1 MKVDNINNISNNQ
14 LVKEPLNNNDKNNS
28 NNNNIDSFKVYVRIR
43 PYLQK
48 EPIAPQKSSYGSS
61 HQIAS
66 NISKTITPKNPPKNM
81 EKVQMLKVE
90 KNIIYLE
97 DIKKD
102 KNKNNRIFIFDNVFN
117 ESTKNETVFNESIKS
132 MIDKVLLGYNS
143 TALAYGVTGTG
154 KTYTIFGDLSNN
166 FKDEGIIFKACDY
179 LFEKIALNNNNDISY
194 NIKVSYIEIYN
205 EIVKDLISEN
215 STSLMIVEDAQKG
228 VICPNAKEI
237 IINDSVEL
245 NKIINES
252 NKRRTMASTNQN
264 QFSSRSHAILQ
275 MILEKKIKKSEDNYE
290 IYFSKFLVVD
300 LAGSERGGERGKR
313 REEGANINK
322 SLFTLGNCLNILSEK
337 SNMGKFV
344 PYRDSK
350 LTRLLKD
357 SLGGNILTVMLAC
370 ISPWLSAYDE
380 TLSTLN
386 YAYKAKKITKK
397 VMKNIQEININK
409 LQYKE
414 IIDTLKNEIMQL
426 KKIIKNQEIKLK
438 EKIDIDKKEI
448 NEDYVDNNENKSI
461 KDNYEIRTT
470 ESHGNMEILGIKN
483 ILDNNTRDTTPLENK
498 EHSLPKTERNISI
511 FNEKE
516 IKDNSIISKINNN
529 EVNIESYNKYIE
541 DLINNDLNIDSI
553 NEQVEHIKKDK
564 NLLETYLAKNNTK
577 DDNLVS
583 KYNSIKII
591 YEKFIEIINEKLV
604 ENIEQNMIYN
614 FNIKEITEL
623 NKQNNDKVKDLE
635 KQKLEDG
642 DKNGKISEE
651 INYTNRNIV
660 ENNTQKEQIY
670 ESIKK
675 NNEQK
680 EELKK
685 ILINLMEN
693 KTDSMNKYIHIL
705 QEKDKLFKI
714 TKQYEKEIENYI
726 KMQKQKDEDMV
737 KINRK
742 IEILRAKLK
751 EKDRKIN
758 ELEKKGGRKIDVN
771 NIKTSNTNYYFDKSK
786 NNMNSIVQTESQ
798 IFLDKNKSPIKSSKH
813 RMTFKRD
820 NSKIKSPISNK
831 DKSNKKKSN
840 EAADEKSISN
850 KNKFYHN
857 NSRKRLTVIPNNENN
872 NNNKIIKK
880 NTQNNIQKYKTESN
894 NENINNNYNINEPF
908 EQIKYKELIVP
919 KTTITLTENNT
930 KLEQMNPLYMK
941 SNKERILKK
950 TPTNNMNYFK
960 KYASINKQNS
970 QRHSNSI
977 RGPNVNYRNQKKNS
991 LKSVKVDLKPKNYS
1005 EINLNQNNGGVK
1017 RDKSDNDKSNHNSNN
1032 NNFNSNYE
1040 NNLISIKAFK
1050 AEKVNIDLT
1059 NIDKDNYK
1067 EKDKE
1072 KEKEKDNISLNE
1084 KISNIKLL
1092 KLKDKMKSSNRDNE
1106 KRAKSKKKNYT
1117 TVNINNNNNNNN
1129 NRHLKKMS
1137 KSNPKI
1143 SKEQNSNNNQIK
1155 KLTLQEARY
1164 ENKLKYEKVSNG
1176 KTELLYAES
1185 FLNEYKKMKSN
1196 DSLKVKQYIRNMNN
1210 SRTMDINNKPDEND
1224 SKSYFIDI
1232 QKIKINDPCNKNNNY
1247 LLEEKKKNGQD
1258 RDINMVNMV
1267 NKPISMNCDLYINID
1282 EKKDDI
1288 DKNNKNK
1295 EKYNY
1300 EERKN
1305 FY

>member
-14 LVKEPLNNNDKNNS
+14 LVKENSNNNDKNNS

-48 EPIAPQKSSYGSS
+48 EPIVPQKSNYASN
-61 HQIAS
+61 HQISS
-66 NISKTITPKNPPKNM
+66 NLSKTITSKNPPKNL
-81 EKVQMLKVE
+81 EKVQMLKVD

-102 KNKNNRIFIFDNVFN
+102 KNKINRIFIFDNVFN

-179 LFEKIALNNNNDISY
+179 LFEKIALNNNDDVIY

-205 EIVKDLISEN
+205 EIVKDLINEN

-245 NKIINES
+245 KKIINES

-275 MILEKKIKKSEDNYE
+275 MILEKKVKKSEDNYE
-290 IYFSKFLVVD
+290 LNFSKFLVVD

-337 SNMGKFV
+337 SNLGKFV

-370 ISPWLSAYDE
+370 ICPWLSAYDE

-438 EKIDIDKKEI
+438 EKIEIDKKEI
-448 NEDYVDNNENKSI
+448 NEDNIESNEIKSI
-461 KDNYEIRTT
+461 KDNYEIRTN

-483 ILDNNTRDTTPLENK
+483 ILDNNTRDATPLENK
-498 EHSLPKTERNISI
+498 EHSLPKTERNISF

-541 DLINNDLNIDSI
+541 DLINNDLNIESI
-553 NEQVEHIKKDK
+553 NQEVEHIKKDK
-564 NLLETYLAKNNTK
+564 NLLEAYLTKNNIK

-623 NKQNNDKVKDLE
+623 NKQNNDKVKELE

-651 INYTNRNIV
+651 INYTNKNIV

-758 ELEKKGGRKIDVN
+758 ELEKKGGRRLDVN
-771 NIKTSNTNYYFDKSK
+771 NIKTSYTNYYLDKSK
-786 NNMNSIVQTESQ
+786 NNMNSIAQTESQ
-798 IFLDKNKSPIKSSKH
+798 MLLDKNKSPIKSSKH
-813 RMTFKRD
+813 RMTFKRE
-820 NSKIKSPISNK
+820 NSKIKSPINNK

-840 EAADEKSISN
+840 EITDDKNISN
-850 KNKFYHN
+850 KNKFNHN
-857 NSRKRLTVIPNNENN
+857 NSRKRLTVIPNDN
-872 NNNKIIKK
+872 NNNKILKK
-880 NTQNNIQKYKTESN
+880 YTQNNIQKYKTENN
-894 NENINNNYNINEPF
+894 NENININEPF

-919 KTTITLTENNT
+919 KTTITLTENNN
-930 KLEQMNPLYMK
+930 KLEQMNPLYMRN
-941 SNKERILKK
+941 NKERILKK

-960 KYASINKQNS
+960 KYCSINKQNS

-977 RGPNVNYRNQKKNS
+977 RGPNSNYRNQKKNS
-991 LKSVKVDLKPKNYS
+991 LKSVKVDLKSKNYS
-1005 EINLNQNNGGVK
+1005 EINLNQNNGCSK
-1017 RDKSDNDKSNHNSNN
+1017 RDKSDKSNSNSNN
-1032 NNFNSNYE
+1032 NNNLNSD
-1040 NNLISIKAFK
+1040 NNLISVKAFK

-1059 NIDKDNYK
+1059 NIDKDN
-1067 EKDKE
+1067 
-1072 KEKEKDNISLNE
+1072 ISLNE
-1084 KISNIKLL
+1084 KINNIKLL
-1092 KLKDKMKSSNRDNE
+1092 KLKDKVKSSNRDND

-1117 TVNINNNNNNNN
+1117 IVNSNNN
-1129 NRHLKKMS
+1129 NRHIKNMS

-1196 DSLKVKQYIRNMNN
+1196 DSLKIKQYIKNMNN
-1210 SRTMDINNKPDEND
+1210 SRTMDINNKPDISEND

-1232 QKIKINDPCNKNNNY
+1232 QNIKINEPCNKDNNY
-1247 LLEEKKKNGQD
+1247 ILEEKKKNGQD
-1258 RDINMVNMV
+1258 RDINMI
-1267 NKPISMNCDLYINID
+1267 NKPYTMNCDIYINID

-1300 EERKN
+1300 EERKM
-1305 FY
+1305 

>member
-14 LVKEPLNNNDKNNS
+14 LVKESSNNNDKNNT

-48 EPIAPQKSSYGSS
+48 EPIAPQKSSYGCN

-66 NISKTITPKNPPKNM
+66 NLSKTITSKNPPKNL

-205 EIVKDLISEN
+205 EIVKDLINEN

-245 NKIINES
+245 KKIINES

-290 IYFSKFLVVD
+290 LCFSKFLVVD

-438 EKIDIDKKEI
+438 EKIDIDKKDI
-448 NEDYVDNNENKSI
+448 NEDNVDSNENKSI

-483 ILDNNTRDTTPLENK
+483 ILDNNTRDATPLDNK

-511 FNEKE
+511 FHENE

-529 EVNIESYNKYIE
+529 GVNIEAYNKYIE

-577 DDNLVS
+577 DENLVS

-591 YEKFIEIINEKLV
+591 YEKLIEIINEKLV

-635 KQKLEDG
+635 KQKLED
-642 DKNGKISEE
+642 DDVKIIEE
-651 INYTNRNIV
+651 INYTNKNIM
-660 ENNTQKEQIY
+660 ENNAQKEQIY

-693 KTDSMNKYIHIL
+693 RTDSMNKYIHIL

-771 NIKTSNTNYYFDKSK
+771 NIKTSNTNYYLDKSK
-786 NNMNSIVQTESQ
+786 SNTNSIVQTESQ

-813 RMTFKRD
+813 RMTFKRE
-820 NSKIKSPISNK
+820 NSKIKSPINNK

-840 EAADEKSISN
+840 DVADDKSISN
-850 KNKFYHN
+850 KNKFNHN
-857 NSRKRLTVIPNNENN
+857 NSRKRLTVIPNES
-872 NNNKIIKK
+872 NNKISKK
-880 NTQNNIQKYKTESN
+880 YTQNNIQKYRTENN
-894 NENINNNYNINEPF
+894 NENINNNNYISEPF

-930 KLEQMNPLYMK
+930 KLEQMNPLYIK
-941 SNKERILKK
+941 NNKERILKK

-960 KYASINKQNS
+960 KYTSINKQNS

-1005 EINLNQNNGGVK
+1005 EINLNQNNGNGGIK

-1032 NNFNSNYE
+1032 NNLNINSNSD
-1040 NNLISIKAFK
+1040 NNLISVKAFK

-1067 EKDKE
+1067 DNYKD
-1072 KEKEKDNISLNE
+1072 KDNISLNE
-1084 KISNIKLL
+1084 KINNIKLL
-1092 KLKDKMKSSNRDNE
+1092 KLKDKVKSSNRDND

-1117 TVNINNNNNNNN
+1117 IIANTNSNSNNN
-1129 NRHLKKMS
+1129 NRHIKKMS

-1143 SKEQNSNNNQIK
+1143 SKEQNSNNNNNQIK

-1196 DSLKVKQYIRNMNN
+1196 DSLKIKQYIKNMNN
-1210 SRTMDINNKPDEND
+1210 SRTMDANNKPDEYE

-1232 QKIKINDPCNKNNNY
+1232 QKIKINDPCNKDNNY

-1258 RDINMVNMV
+1258 RNVNTINIMD
-1267 NKPISMNCDLYINID
+1267 KPNIVNCDLYINID
-1282 EKKDDI
+1282 ENKDDI
-1288 DKNNKNK
+1288 EKNNKNK

-1300 EERKN
+1300 EERKM
-1305 FY
+1305 

>member
-14 LVKEPLNNNDKNNS
+14 LVKEPSNNNDKNNTS
-28 NNNNIDSFKVYVRIR
+28 NNNIDSFKVYVRIR

-48 EPIAPQKSSYGSS
+48 EPIVPQKSSYGIN
-61 HQIAS
+61 HQIAP
-66 NISKTITPKNPPKNM
+66 NLSKTITSKNPPKNL

-205 EIVKDLISEN
+205 EIVKDLINEN

-245 NKIINES
+245 KKIINES

-290 IYFSKFLVVD
+290 LCFSKFLVVD

-438 EKIDIDKKEI
+438 EKIDIDKKDI
-448 NEDYVDNNENKSI
+448 NEDNVDSNENKSI

-483 ILDNNTRDTTPLENK
+483 ILDNNTRDATPLDNK

-511 FNEKE
+511 FHENE

-529 EVNIESYNKYIE
+529 GVNIEAYNKYIE

-564 NLLETYLAKNNTK
+564 NLLETYFAKNSTK

-635 KQKLEDG
+635 KQKLED
-642 DKNGKISEE
+642 DDVKIIEE
-651 INYTNRNIV
+651 INYTNKNIM

-693 KTDSMNKYIHIL
+693 RTDSMNKYIHIL

-714 TKQYEKEIENYI
+714 TKQYEKENENYI

-771 NIKTSNTNYYFDKSK
+771 NIKTSNTNYYLDKSK
-786 NNMNSIVQTESQ
+786 SNTNSIVQTESQ

-813 RMTFKRD
+813 RMTFKRE
-820 NSKIKSPISNK
+820 NSKIKSPINNK

-840 EAADEKSISN
+840 DVADDKSINN
-850 KNKFYHN
+850 KNKFNHN
-857 NSRKRLTVIPNNENN
+857 NSRKRLTVIPNE
-872 NNNKIIKK
+872 NNNKISKK
-880 NTQNNIQKYKTESN
+880 YTQNNIQKYRTENN
-894 NENINNNYNINEPF
+894 NENINNNNYISEPF

-930 KLEQMNPLYMK
+930 KLEQMNPLYIK
-941 SNKERILKK
+941 NNKERILKK

-960 KYASINKQNS
+960 KYTSINKQNS

-1005 EINLNQNNGGVK
+1005 EINLNQNNGNGGIK

-1032 NNFNSNYE
+1032 NNLNINSNSD
-1040 NNLISIKAFK
+1040 NNLISVKAFK

-1067 EKDKE
+1067 EKERD
-1072 KEKEKDNISLNE
+1072 KDNISLNE
-1084 KISNIKLL
+1084 KINNIKLL
-1092 KLKDKMKSSNRDNE
+1092 KLKDKMKSSNRDND

-1117 TVNINNNNNNNN
+1117 IVANTNTNSNNN
-1129 NRHLKKMS
+1129 NRHIKKMS

-1143 SKEQNSNNNQIK
+1143 SKEQNSNNNNNQIK

-1196 DSLKVKQYIRNMNN
+1196 DSLKIKQYIKNMNN
-1210 SRTMDINNKPDEND
+1210 SRTMDVNNKPDENE

-1232 QKIKINDPCNKNNNY
+1232 QKIKINDLCNKDNNY

-1258 RDINMVNMV
+1258 RNVNMI
-1267 NKPISMNCDLYINID
+1267 NIMDKPNIVNCDLYINID
-1282 EKKDDI
+1282 ENKDDI
-1288 DKNNKNK
+1288 EKNNKNK

-1300 EERKN
+1300 EERKM
-1305 FY
+1305 

>member
-14 LVKEPLNNNDKNNS
+14 LVKETSSNNDKNNS
-28 NNNNIDSFKVYVRIR
+28 SNNNIDSFKVYVRIR

-48 EPIAPQKSSYGSS
+48 EPILPQKSSYGSN
-61 HQIAS
+61 HQISS
-66 NISKTITPKNPPKNM
+66 NLSKTITSKNPQKNL

-132 MIDKVLLGYNS
+132 MIDKILLGYNS

-179 LFEKIALNNNNDISY
+179 LFEKIALNNNNDVIY

-205 EIVKDLISEN
+205 EIVKDLINEN

-245 NKIINES
+245 KKIINES

-275 MILEKKIKKSEDNYE
+275 MILEKKVKKSEDNYE
-290 IYFSKFLVVD
+290 LSFSKFLVVD
-300 LAGSERGGERGKR
+300 LAGSERGGDRGKR

-386 YAYKAKKITKK
+386 YAFKAKKITKK

-438 EKIDIDKKEI
+438 EKIEIDKKEI
-448 NEDYVDNNENKSI
+448 NEDNIDSNEINSI
-461 KDNYEIRTT
+461 KDNYEIRTN

-483 ILDNNTRDTTPLENK
+483 ILDNNTRDATPLENK
-498 EHSLPKTERNISI
+498 EHSLPKTERNIS
-511 FNEKE
+511 FSNEKD

-541 DLINNDLNIDSI
+541 DLINNDLNIESI
-553 NEQVEHIKKDK
+553 NQEVEHIKKDK
-564 NLLETYLAKNNTK
+564 NLLEAYLTKNNIK

-623 NKQNNDKVKDLE
+623 NKQNNDKVKELE

-651 INYTNRNIV
+651 INYTNKNIV

-758 ELEKKGGRKIDVN
+758 ELEKKGGRRLDVN
-771 NIKTSNTNYYFDKSK
+771 NIKTSNTNYYLDKSK
-786 NNMNSIVQTESQ
+786 NNMNSIAQTESQ
-798 IFLDKNKSPIKSSKH
+798 MFLDKNKSPIKSSKH
-813 RMTFKRD
+813 RMTFKRE
-820 NSKIKSPISNK
+820 NSKIKSPINNK

-840 EAADEKSISN
+840 EIIDDKNISN
-850 KNKFYHN
+850 KNKFNHN
-857 NSRKRLTVIPNNENN
+857 NSRKRLTVIPND
-872 NNNKIIKK
+872 NNNKILKK
-880 NTQNNIQKYKTESN
+880 YTQNNIQKFKTE
-894 NENINNNYNINEPF
+894 NNNDNINEPF

-919 KTTITLTENNT
+919 KTTITLTENNN
-930 KLEQMNPLYMK
+930 KLEQMNPLYMRN
-941 SNKERILKK
+941 NKERILKK

-960 KYASINKQNS
+960 KYCSINKQNS

-977 RGPNVNYRNQKKNS
+977 RGPNSNNRNQKKNS
-991 LKSVKVDLKPKNYS
+991 LKSVKVDLKSKNYS
-1005 EINLNQNNGGVK
+1005 EINLNQNNGCSK
-1017 RDKSDNDKSNHNSNN
+1017 RDKSDKSNSNSNN
-1032 NNFNSNYE
+1032 NNNLNSD
-1040 NNLISIKAFK
+1040 NNLISVKAFK
-1050 AEKVNIDLT
+1050 AEKINIDLT
-1059 NIDKDNYK
+1059 NIDKDN
-1067 EKDKE
+1067 
-1072 KEKEKDNISLNE
+1072 ISLNE
-1084 KISNIKLL
+1084 KINNIKLL
-1092 KLKDKMKSSNRDNE
+1092 KLKDKVKSNNRDND

-1117 TVNINNNNNNNN
+1117 IVNSNNNN
-1129 NRHLKKMS
+1129 NRHIKKMS

-1196 DSLKVKQYIRNMNN
+1196 DSLKIKQYIKNMNN
-1210 SRTMDINNKPDEND
+1210 SRTMDINNKPDIPEND

-1232 QKIKINDPCNKNNNY
+1232 QNIKINEPCNKDNNY
-1247 LLEEKKKNGQD
+1247 ILEEKKKNGQD
-1258 RDINMVNMV
+1258 RDINMI
-1267 NKPISMNCDLYINID
+1267 NKPFTMNCDIYINID

-1300 EERKN
+1300 EERKM
-1305 FY
+1305 

>member
-14 LVKEPLNNNDKNNS
+14 LVKETSSNNDKNNS

-48 EPIAPQKSSYGSS
+48 ESIVPQKSIYGSN
-61 HQIAS
+61 HQISS
-66 NISKTITPKNPPKNM
+66 NLSKTITSKNPQKNL
-81 EKVQMLKVE
+81 EKVQMIKVE

-132 MIDKVLLGYNS
+132 MIDKILLGYNS

-179 LFEKIALNNNNDISY
+179 LFEKIALNDNNDVIY

-205 EIVKDLISEN
+205 EIVKDLINEN

-245 NKIINES
+245 KKIINES

-275 MILEKKIKKSEDNYE
+275 MILEKKVKKSEDNYE
-290 IYFSKFLVVD
+290 LSFSKFLVVD

-370 ISPWLSAYDE
+370 ICPWLSAYDE

-438 EKIDIDKKEI
+438 EKIEIDKKEI
-448 NEDYVDNNENKSI
+448 NEDNIDSNEINSI
-461 KDNYEIRTT
+461 KDNYEIRTN

-483 ILDNNTRDTTPLENK
+483 ILDNNTRDATPLENK
-498 EHSLPKTERNISI
+498 EHSLPKTERNIS
-511 FNEKE
+511 FSNEKD

-541 DLINNDLNIDSI
+541 DLINNDLNIESI
-553 NEQVEHIKKDK
+553 NQEVEHIKKDK
-564 NLLETYLAKNNTK
+564 NLLEAYLTKNNIK

-623 NKQNNDKVKDLE
+623 NKQNNDKVKELE

-651 INYTNRNIV
+651 INYTNKNIV
-660 ENNTQKEQIY
+660 ENNSQKEQIY

-758 ELEKKGGRKIDVN
+758 ELEKKGGRRLDVN
-771 NIKTSNTNYYFDKSK
+771 NIKTSNTNYYLDKSK
-786 NNMNSIVQTESQ
+786 NNMNSIAQTESQ
-798 IFLDKNKSPIKSSKH
+798 MLLDKNKSPIKSSKH
-813 RMTFKRD
+813 RMTFKRE
-820 NSKIKSPISNK
+820 NSKIKSPINNK

-840 EAADEKSISN
+840 EIIDDKNISN
-850 KNKFYHN
+850 KNKFNHN
-857 NSRKRLTVIPNNENN
+857 NSRKRLTVIPND
-872 NNNKIIKK
+872 NNNKILKK
-880 NTQNNIQKYKTESN
+880 NTQNNIQKFKTENN
-894 NENINNNYNINEPF
+894 NENINEPF

-919 KTTITLTENNT
+919 KTTITLTENNN
-930 KLEQMNPLYMK
+930 KLEQMNPLYMRN
-941 SNKERILKK
+941 NKERILKK

-960 KYASINKQNS
+960 KYCSINKQNS

-977 RGPNVNYRNQKKNS
+977 RGPNSNNRNQKKNS
-991 LKSVKVDLKPKNYS
+991 LKSVKVDLKSKNYS
-1005 EINLNQNNGGVK
+1005 EINLNQNNGCSK
-1017 RDKSDNDKSNHNSNN
+1017 RDKSDKSNSNSNN
-1032 NNFNSNYE
+1032 NNNLNSD
-1040 NNLISIKAFK
+1040 NNLISVKAFK
-1050 AEKVNIDLT
+1050 AEKINIDLT
-1059 NIDKDNYK
+1059 NIDKDN
-1067 EKDKE
+1067 
-1072 KEKEKDNISLNE
+1072 ISLNE
-1084 KISNIKLL
+1084 KINNIKLL
-1092 KLKDKMKSSNRDNE
+1092 KLKDKVKSNNRDND
-1106 KRAKSKKKNYT
+1106 KRAKSKKKYYT
-1117 TVNINNNNNNNN
+1117 IVNSNN
-1129 NRHLKKMS
+1129 NRHLKNMS

-1196 DSLKVKQYIRNMNN
+1196 DSMKINQYIKNMNN
-1210 SRTMDINNKPDEND
+1210 SRTMDINNKPDIPEND

-1232 QKIKINDPCNKNNNY
+1232 QNIKINEPCNKDNNY
-1247 LLEEKKKNGQD
+1247 ILEEKKKNGQD
-1258 RDINMVNMV
+1258 RDINMI
-1267 NKPISMNCDLYINID
+1267 NKPYTMNSDIYINID

-1300 EERKN
+1300 EERKM
-1305 FY
+1305 

>member
-14 LVKEPLNNNDKNNS
+14 LVKESSNNNDKNNT

-48 EPIAPQKSSYGSS
+48 EPIAPQKSSYGCN

-66 NISKTITPKNPPKNM
+66 NLSKTITSKNPPKNL

-205 EIVKDLISEN
+205 EIVKDLINEN

-245 NKIINES
+245 KKIINES

-290 IYFSKFLVVD
+290 LCFSKFLVVD

-438 EKIDIDKKEI
+438 EKIDIDKKDI
-448 NEDYVDNNENKSI
+448 NEDYVDSNEIKSI

-483 ILDNNTRDTTPLENK
+483 ILDNNTRDATPLENK

-529 EVNIESYNKYIE
+529 EVNIEAYNKYIE

-577 DDNLVS
+577 DENLVS

-591 YEKFIEIINEKLV
+591 YEKLIEIINEKLV

-635 KQKLEDG
+635 KQKLED
-642 DKNGKISEE
+642 DDVKIIEE
-651 INYTNRNIV
+651 INYTNKNIM
-660 ENNTQKEQIY
+660 ENNAQKEQIY

-693 KTDSMNKYIHIL
+693 RTDSMNKYIHIL

-771 NIKTSNTNYYFDKSK
+771 NIKTSNTNYYLDKSK
-786 NNMNSIVQTESQ
+786 SNTNSIVQTESQ

-813 RMTFKRD
+813 RMTFKRE
-820 NSKIKSPISNK
+820 NSKIKSPINNK

-840 EAADEKSISN
+840 DVADDKSISN
-850 KNKFYHN
+850 KNKFNHN
-857 NSRKRLTVIPNNENN
+857 NSRKRLTVIPNES
-872 NNNKIIKK
+872 NNKISKK
-880 NTQNNIQKYKTESN
+880 YTQNNIQKYRTENN
-894 NENINNNYNINEPF
+894 NENINNNNYINEPF

-930 KLEQMNPLYMK
+930 KLEQMNPLYIK
-941 SNKERILKK
+941 NNKERILKK

-960 KYASINKQNS
+960 KYTSINKQNS

-1005 EINLNQNNGGVK
+1005 EINLNQNNGNGGIK

-1032 NNFNSNYE
+1032 NNLNINSNSD
-1040 NNLISIKAFK
+1040 NNLISVKAFK

-1067 EKDKE
+1067 DNYKD
-1072 KEKEKDNISLNE
+1072 KDNISLNE
-1084 KISNIKLL
+1084 KINNIKLL
-1092 KLKDKMKSSNRDNE
+1092 KLKDKVKSSNRDND

-1117 TVNINNNNNNNN
+1117 IIANTNSNSNNN
-1129 NRHLKKMS
+1129 NRHIKKMS

-1143 SKEQNSNNNQIK
+1143 SKEQNSNNNNNQIK

-1196 DSLKVKQYIRNMNN
+1196 DSLKIKQYIKNMNN
-1210 SRTMDINNKPDEND
+1210 SRTMDANNKPDEYE

-1232 QKIKINDPCNKNNNY
+1232 QKIKINDPCNKDNNY

-1258 RDINMVNMV
+1258 RNVNTINIMD
-1267 NKPISMNCDLYINID
+1267 KPNIVNCDLYINID
-1282 EKKDDI
+1282 ENKDDI
-1288 DKNNKNK
+1288 EKNNKNK

-1300 EERKN
+1300 EERKM
-1305 FY
+1305 

>member
-14 LVKEPLNNNDKNNS
+14 LVKEPSNNNDKNNTS
-28 NNNNIDSFKVYVRIR
+28 NNNIDSFKVYVRIR

-48 EPIAPQKSSYGSS
+48 EPIVPQKSSYGIN
-61 HQIAS
+61 HQIAP
-66 NISKTITPKNPPKNM
+66 NLSKTITSKNPPKNL

-205 EIVKDLISEN
+205 EIVKDLINEN

-245 NKIINES
+245 KKIINES

-290 IYFSKFLVVD
+290 LCFSKFLVVD

-438 EKIDIDKKEI
+438 EKIDIDKKDI
-448 NEDYVDNNENKSI
+448 NEDNVDSNENKSI

-483 ILDNNTRDTTPLENK
+483 ILDNNTRDATSLDNK

-529 EVNIESYNKYIE
+529 GVNIEAYNKYIE

-553 NEQVEHIKKDK
+553 NEQIEYIKKDK
-564 NLLETYLAKNNTK
+564 NLLETYLAKNSTK

-635 KQKLEDG
+635 KQKLED
-642 DKNGKISEE
+642 DDVKIIEE
-651 INYTNRNIV
+651 INYTNKNIM

-693 KTDSMNKYIHIL
+693 RTDSMNKYIHIL

-771 NIKTSNTNYYFDKSK
+771 NIKTSNTNYYLDKSK
-786 NNMNSIVQTESQ
+786 SNTNSIVQTESQ

-813 RMTFKRD
+813 RMTFKRE
-820 NSKIKSPISNK
+820 NSKIKSPINNK

-840 EAADEKSISN
+840 DVADDKSINN
-850 KNKFYHN
+850 KNKFNHN
-857 NSRKRLTVIPNNENN
+857 NSRKRLTVIPNE
-872 NNNKIIKK
+872 NNNKISKK
-880 NTQNNIQKYKTESN
+880 YTQNNIQKYRTENN
-894 NENINNNYNINEPF
+894 NENINNNNYINEPF

-930 KLEQMNPLYMK
+930 KLEQMNPLYIK
-941 SNKERILKK
+941 NNKERILKK

-960 KYASINKQNS
+960 KYTSINKQNS

-1005 EINLNQNNGGVK
+1005 EINLNQNNGNGGIK

-1032 NNFNSNYE
+1032 NNLNINSNSD
-1040 NNLISIKAFK
+1040 NNLISVKAFK

-1067 EKDKE
+1067 EKERD
-1072 KEKEKDNISLNE
+1072 KDNISLNE
-1084 KISNIKLL
+1084 KINNIKLL
-1092 KLKDKMKSSNRDNE
+1092 KLKDKVKSSNRDND

-1117 TVNINNNNNNNN
+1117 IVANTNTNSNNN
-1129 NRHLKKMS
+1129 NRHIKKMS

-1143 SKEQNSNNNQIK
+1143 SKEQNSNNNNNQIK

-1196 DSLKVKQYIRNMNN
+1196 DSLKIKQYIKNMNN
-1210 SRTMDINNKPDEND
+1210 SRTMDVNNKPDENE

-1232 QKIKINDPCNKNNNY
+1232 QKIKINAPCNKDNNY
-1247 LLEEKKKNGQD
+1247 FLEEKKKNGQD
-1258 RDINMVNMV
+1258 RNVNMI
-1267 NKPISMNCDLYINID
+1267 NIMDKPNIVNCDLYINID
-1282 EKKDDI
+1282 ENKDDI
-1288 DKNNKNK
+1288 EKNNKNK

-1300 EERKN
+1300 EERKM
-1305 FY
+1305 

>member
-14 LVKEPLNNNDKNNS
+14 LVKEPSNNNDKNNTS
-28 NNNNIDSFKVYVRIR
+28 NNNIDSFKVYVRIR

-48 EPIAPQKSSYGSS
+48 EPIVPQKSSYGIN
-61 HQIAS
+61 HQIAP
-66 NISKTITPKNPPKNM
+66 NLSKTITSKNPPKNL

-102 KNKNNRIFIFDNVFN
+102 KNKNNRRFIFDNVFN

-205 EIVKDLISEN
+205 EIVKDLINEN

-245 NKIINES
+245 KKIINES

-290 IYFSKFLVVD
+290 LCFSKFLVVD

-438 EKIDIDKKEI
+438 EKIDIDKKDI
-448 NEDYVDNNENKSI
+448 NEDNVDSNENKSI

-483 ILDNNTRDTTPLENK
+483 ILDNNTRDATPLDNK

-511 FNEKE
+511 FHENE

-529 EVNIESYNKYIE
+529 GVNIEAYNKYIE

-564 NLLETYLAKNNTK
+564 NLLETYFAKNSTK

-635 KQKLEDG
+635 KQKLED
-642 DKNGKISEE
+642 DDVKIIEE
-651 INYTNRNIV
+651 INYTNKNIM

-693 KTDSMNKYIHIL
+693 RTDSMNKYIHIL

-771 NIKTSNTNYYFDKSK
+771 NIKTSNTNYYLDKSK
-786 NNMNSIVQTESQ
+786 SNTNSIVQTESQ

-813 RMTFKRD
+813 RMTFKRE
-820 NSKIKSPISNK
+820 NSKIKSPINNK

-840 EAADEKSISN
+840 DVADDKSINN
-850 KNKFYHN
+850 KNKFNHN
-857 NSRKRLTVIPNNENN
+857 NSRKRLTVIPNE
-872 NNNKIIKK
+872 NNNKISKK
-880 NTQNNIQKYKTESN
+880 YTQNNIQKYRTENN
-894 NENINNNYNINEPF
+894 NENINNNNYISEPF

-930 KLEQMNPLYMK
+930 KLEQMNPLYIK
-941 SNKERILKK
+941 NNKERILKK

-960 KYASINKQNS
+960 KYTSINKQNS

-1005 EINLNQNNGGVK
+1005 EINLNQNNGNGGIK

-1032 NNFNSNYE
+1032 NNLNINSNSD
-1040 NNLISIKAFK
+1040 NNLISVKAFK

-1067 EKDKE
+1067 EKERD
-1072 KEKEKDNISLNE
+1072 KDNISLNE
-1084 KISNIKLL
+1084 KINNIKLL
-1092 KLKDKMKSSNRDNE
+1092 KLKDKMKSSNRDND

-1117 TVNINNNNNNNN
+1117 IVANTNTNSNNN
-1129 NRHLKKMS
+1129 NRHIKKMS

-1143 SKEQNSNNNQIK
+1143 SKEQNSNNNNNQIK

-1196 DSLKVKQYIRNMNN
+1196 DSLKIKQYIKNMNN
-1210 SRTMDINNKPDEND
+1210 SRTMDVNNKPDENE

-1232 QKIKINDPCNKNNNY
+1232 QKIKINDLCNKDNNY

-1258 RDINMVNMV
+1258 RNVNMI
-1267 NKPISMNCDLYINID
+1267 NIMDKPNIVNCDLYINID
-1282 EKKDDI
+1282 ENKDDI
-1288 DKNNKNK
+1288 EKNNKNK

-1300 EERKN
+1300 EERKM
-1305 FY
+1305 